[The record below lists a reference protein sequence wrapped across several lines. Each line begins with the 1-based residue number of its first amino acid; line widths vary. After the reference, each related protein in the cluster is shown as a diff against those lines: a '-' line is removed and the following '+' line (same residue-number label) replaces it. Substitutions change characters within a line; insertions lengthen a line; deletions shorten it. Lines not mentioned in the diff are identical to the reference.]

1 MYDKLILS
9 CVYDYVGTDVNS
21 ISSSLLDIEEHLFLT
36 ASLEKDIDVSKVM
49 SRFLEIHT
57 HIKVC
62 SVCGRLF
69 ISNKD
74 RLCSDRC
81 KRTARERSIA
91 RDNAKRKKHKEY
103 TWKEIALSGMDRK
116 AMVEYGKAKIL

>member
-1 MYDKLILS
+1 MYDELILG
-9 CVYDYVGTDVNS
+9 CVYDFVGTDVGS

-49 SRFLEIHT
+49 DRFLEIHT

-62 SVCGRLF
+62 TVCGRLF
-69 ISNKD
+69 ISSKD

-81 KRTARERSIA
+81 KRVARERSIA